1 MNQIDPSHRYVVV
14 EGNIGSGKTSF
25 ATRLSERLSAR
36 LVLEQFS
43 DNPFLPKFYEDA
55 SRYAF
60 PLEMSFLAERYHQHR
75 EEVVSQNMFQP
86 ITVADYMLTKSLIFS
101 RINLTDDEFELYRT
115 LFSII
120 HGRLPRPDIILYINI
135 SVDRCLRQIAGR
147 GRSYEQSI
155 DRSYLTRIHQ
165 GYMEAFLTLTSTPV
179 VAVDANSLDFV
190 QNESHFDQI
199 ADLLSCRWGAGFHAV
214 TP

>member
-1 MNQIDPSHRYVVV
+1 MNQVDPIYRYVVV

-115 LFSII
+115 LFAII
-120 HGRLPRPDIILYINI
+120 HGRLPRPDIIIYINV
-135 SVDRCLRQIAGR
+135 SVERSLRQIAGR
-147 GRSYEQSI
+147 GRSYEKSI
-155 DRSYLTRIHQ
+155 NRSYLTRIHQ
-165 GYMEAFLTLTSTPV
+165 GYMEAFLTMTGIPV
-179 VAVDANSLDFV
+179 VAVDADSLDFV
-190 QNESHFDQI
+190 RYDSHFDQI
-199 ADLLSCRWGAGFHAV
+199 AGLLNTRWGAGFHAV

>member
-1 MNQIDPSHRYVVV
+1 MNQIDPSYRYVVV

-25 ATRLSERLSAR
+25 ATRLSEQLSSR

-43 DNPFLPKFYEDA
+43 DNPFLPRFYEDA
-55 SRYAF
+55 GRYAF

-75 EEVVSQNMFQP
+75 EKVVSQDMFQP
-86 ITVADYMLTKSLIFS
+86 ITVADYMLSKSLIFS

-120 HGRLPRPDIILYINI
+120 HGRLPRPDIILYINV
-135 SVDRCLRQIAGR
+135 SVERCLRQIAGR

-155 DRSYLTRIHQ
+155 DSGYLNRIHQ
-165 GYMEAFLTLTSTPV
+165 GYMETFLTMTGTPV

-190 QNESHFDQI
+190 RNDSHFDQI
-199 ADLLSCRWGAGFHAV
+199 VGVLNRRWSAGFHAV
-214 TP
+214 TL